1 MANDLSGGSFGL
13 RLISTHEPAA
23 LPSRFMLATLRKC
36 MNNAD
41 LQLLDVR
48 ALRDDVVLPA
58 AKEIAALLPGDSVLL
73 QASNTRFAVEIRLR
87 RKRHLFTG
95 RVIESTP
102 FLPAGQEISFEPR
115 HIIEVFR
122 YGKH

>member
-1 MANDLSGGSFGL
+1 
-13 RLISTHEPAA
+13 
-23 LPSRFMLATLRKC
+23 
-36 MNNAD
+36 MNTD

-48 ALRDDVVLPA
+48 ALRDVTLPT